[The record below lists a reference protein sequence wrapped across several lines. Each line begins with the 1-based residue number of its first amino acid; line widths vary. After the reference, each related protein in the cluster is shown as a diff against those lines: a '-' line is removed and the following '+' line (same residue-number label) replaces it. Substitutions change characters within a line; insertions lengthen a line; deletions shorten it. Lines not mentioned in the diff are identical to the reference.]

1 MLFPLRDPKIS
12 LLTER
17 AACGKI
23 STVALKVGG
32 SMLGTIV
39 NSVAIIVGGG
49 IGVLLKKGL
58 PKKMADTLMIGLGL
72 CTLYIGISGC
82 LAGENTLVLIVSM
95 VVGTII
101 GEAIDLDDKIN
112 KLGNFLERKF
122 AGKKNDASVQKV
134 SLAEGFVTSS
144 LLFCVGAMAI
154 VGSLQSGLT
163 GNHETLYAKS
173 VLDFVAAIIFAST
186 LGAGVMLSASLLFVY
201 QGSITLLAQFI
212 EPYLTDPVIAEMNCV
227 GNVIIIG
234 LAMNMLGISKFK
246 VMNFVPAIF
255 LPIVLCPLFG

>member
-1 MLFPLRDPKIS
+1 
-12 LLTER
+12 
-17 AACGKI
+17 
-23 STVALKVGG
+23 
-32 SMLGTIV
+32 MLGTLVNAAAIV
-39 NSVAIIVGGG
+39 LGGAIGL
-49 IGVLLKKGL
+49 LLKKGL

-95 VVGTII
+95 VIGTII
-101 GEAIDLDDKIN
+101 GEAIDLDGKIN

-122 AGKKNDASVQKV
+122 AGKKEENALDGRSAGTSAVAAPQGKKV

-173 VLDFVAAIIFAST
+173 MLDFVAAIIFAST
-186 LGAGVMLSASLLFVY
+186 LGAGVMLSASLLFLY

-212 EPYLTDPVIAEMNCV
+212 EPFLTDPVIAEMNCV

-255 LPIVLCPLFG
+255 LPILLCRFM

>member
-1 MLFPLRDPKIS
+1 
-12 LLTER
+12 
-17 AACGKI
+17 
-23 STVALKVGG
+23 
-32 SMLGTIV
+32 MLGTLV
-39 NSVAIIVGGG
+39 NSAAIIIGGA
-49 IGVLLKKGL
+49 IGMLLKRGL
-58 PKKMADTLMIGLGL
+58 PKKIADTLMIGLGL

-82 LAGENTLVLIVSM
+82 LKGENTLVLIVSM
-95 VVGTII
+95 VIGTII
-101 GEAIDLDDKIN
+101 GEAVDLDDKIN
-112 KLGNFLERKF
+112 KLGNFLEKKF
-122 AGKKNDASVQKV
+122 AGKKSDAAVRKV

-163 GNHETLYAKS
+163 GNHETLFAKS
-173 VLDFVAAIIFAST
+173 MLDFVAAIIFAST
-186 LGAGVMLSASLLFVY
+186 LGAGVMLSASLLFLY

-212 EPYLTDPVIAEMNCV
+212 EPFLTDPVIAEMNCV

-255 LPIVLCPLFG
+255 LPILLCRFM

>member
-1 MLFPLRDPKIS
+1 
-12 LLTER
+12 
-17 AACGKI
+17 
-23 STVALKVGG
+23 
-32 SMLGTIV
+32 MLGTIV
-39 NSVAIIVGGG
+39 NSVAIVLGGA
-49 IGVLLKKGL
+49 IGMLLKKGL
-58 PKKMADTLMIGLGL
+58 PKKIADTLMIGLGL

-95 VVGTII
+95 VIGTII
-101 GEAIDLDDKIN
+101 GEAVDLDDKIN
-112 KLGNFLERKF
+112 RLGQFLERKF
-122 AGKKNDASVQKV
+122 GGKKSDVPVTVSQGRKV

-186 LGAGVMLSASLLFVY
+186 LGAGVMLSASLLFIY

-212 EPYLTDPVIAEMNCV
+212 EPFLTEGVIAEMNCV

-255 LPIVLCPLFG
+255 LPILLCRFF

>member
-1 MLFPLRDPKIS
+1 
-12 LLTER
+12 
-17 AACGKI
+17 
-23 STVALKVGG
+23 
-32 SMLGTIV
+32 MLGTLVNAAAIV
-39 NSVAIIVGGG
+39 IGGAIGM
-49 IGVLLKKGL
+49 LLKKGL

-82 LAGENTLVLIVSM
+82 LEGEKTLVLIVSM
-95 VVGTII
+95 VIGTII

-112 KLGNFLERKF
+112 KLGDFLEKKF
-122 AGKKNDASVQKV
+122 ARKTEEVAEVIGGDVTETDAVSKENPAGVKNVAGIPARKV

-154 VGSLQSGLT
+154 VGSLQSGLA
-163 GNHETLYAKS
+163 GNHETLFAKATI
-173 VLDFVAAIIFAST
+173 DGVAAIIFAST
-186 LGAGVMLSASLLFVY
+186 LGTGVMLSAGLLFVY
-201 QGSITLLAQFI
+201 QGSITLLARFV
-212 EPYLTDPVIAEMNCV
+212 EPFLTDPVIAEMNCV

-255 LPIVLCPLFG
+255 LPILLCRFM

>member
-1 MLFPLRDPKIS
+1 
-12 LLTER
+12 
-17 AACGKI
+17 
-23 STVALKVGG
+23 
-32 SMLGTIV
+32 MLGTIV
-39 NSVAIIVGGG
+39 NSVAIVLGGA
-49 IGVLLKKGL
+49 IGMLLKKGL
-58 PKKMADTLMIGLGL
+58 PKKIADTLMIGLGL

-95 VVGTII
+95 VIGTII
-101 GEAIDLDDKIN
+101 GEAVDLDDKIN
-112 KLGNFLERKF
+112 RLGQFLERKF
-122 AGKKNDASVQKV
+122 GGKKSDVPVTVSQGRKV

-186 LGAGVMLSASLLFVY
+186 LGAGVMLSASLLFIY

-212 EPYLTDPVIAEMNCV
+212 EPFLTEAVIAEMNCV

-255 LPIVLCPLFG
+255 LPILLCRFF

>member
-1 MLFPLRDPKIS
+1 
-12 LLTER
+12 
-17 AACGKI
+17 
-23 STVALKVGG
+23 
-32 SMLGTIV
+32 MLGTLVNAAAIV
-39 NSVAIIVGGG
+39 LGGAIGL
-49 IGVLLKKGL
+49 LLKKGL

-95 VVGTII
+95 VIGTII

-112 KLGNFLERKF
+112 RLGQFLERRF
-122 AGKKNDASVQKV
+122 AGKKSDSTAQKV

-163 GNHETLYAKS
+163 GNHETLFAKS
-173 VLDFVAAIIFAST
+173 MLDFVAAIIFAST
-186 LGAGVMLSASLLFVY
+186 LGVGVMLSASLLFLY

-255 LPIVLCPLFG
+255 LPILLCRFL

>member
-1 MLFPLRDPKIS
+1 
-12 LLTER
+12 
-17 AACGKI
+17 
-23 STVALKVGG
+23 
-32 SMLGTIV
+32 MLGTIV
-39 NSVAIIVGGG
+39 NSAAIVLGGA
-49 IGVLLKKGL
+49 IGMLLKKGL
-58 PKKMADTLMIGLGL
+58 PKKMANTLMIGLGL

-95 VVGTII
+95 VIGTII

-122 AGKKNDASVQKV
+122 AGKKSDALVQKV

-201 QGSITLLAQFI
+201 QGSITLLAHFI
-212 EPYLTDPVIAEMNCV
+212 EPFLTDPVIAEMNCV

-246 VMNFVPAIF
+246 VMNLVPAIF

>member
-1 MLFPLRDPKIS
+1 MRGPL
-12 LLTER
+12 L
-17 AACGKI
+17 A
-23 STVALKVGG
+23 VVGG
-32 SMLGTIV
+32 TMLGTLV
-39 NSVAIIVGGG
+39 NAAAIIVGGA
-49 IGVLLKKGL
+49 IGLFLKKGL
-58 PKKMADTLMIGLGL
+58 PKKMADTLMKGLGL

-82 LAGENTLVLIVSM
+82 LEGENTLVLIVSM
-95 VVGTII
+95 VAGTII

-112 KLGNFLERKF
+112 RLGQFLERKF
-122 AGKKNDASVQKV
+122 GGKKSDAAEVPETSAAAAPQARKV

-173 VLDFVAAIIFAST
+173 MLDFVAAIIFAST

-212 EPYLTDPVIAEMNCV
+212 EPFLTDPVIAEMNCV

-255 LPIVLCPLFG
+255 LPILLCPLFS